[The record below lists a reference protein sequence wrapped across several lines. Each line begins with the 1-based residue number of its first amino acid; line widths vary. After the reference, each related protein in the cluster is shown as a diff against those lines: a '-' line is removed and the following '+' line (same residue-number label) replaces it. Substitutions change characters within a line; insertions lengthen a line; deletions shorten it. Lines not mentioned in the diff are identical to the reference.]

1 MFAATGGSSPLARGA
16 PGVFRGDQVRDGII
30 PARAG
35 STMVDGL
42 LQAATGDHPRSRGEH
57 FAEVAE
63 TGKPQGSSPLA
74 RGAPDSTTSPRLR
87 RRIIPARAG
96 STSGTPAGTVSTTD
110 HPRSRGEHV
119 SWNFRTTNEQ
129 GSSPLARGALASQVD
144 VLREFGIIP
153 ARAGSTLNDRDV
165 KGIHKDHPRSRGEHY
180 VV

>member
-1 MFAATGGSSPLARGA
+1 MGCCRPR
-16 PGVFRGDQVRDGII
+16 QGII

-35 STMVDGL
+35 STSLRLPRLVSRR
-42 LQAATGDHPRSRGEH
+42 DHPRSRGEH